1 MSPDCRTFELTPICA
16 FSLRSR
22 HIVCSDGS
30 TLRFT
35 VEGHGGG
42 LLLHGDGVFLG
53 ELEQGEE
60 LVVRRSERVA
70 TFWVKDEGDTFRRL
84 TEIING

>member
-22 HIVCSDGS
+22 PIVCSDGS

-35 VEGHGGG
+35 AEGHGGG